1 MRNASQSILTA
12 CHAQY
17 ITSRTSVRRKER
29 LAKIYCPDTKKFT
42 AKSVLKIFIFTFL
55 SIPFFCNAQPV
66 KQTTDKK
73 KIILHFKNMVGEKL
87 LQTDSIYKNIFNEPF
102 TVRSF
107 KYYVSNIVLQDDATG
122 KFQSYPTGYFLVDE
136 ADSASKQIELTTTLG
151 HISAIHFLLG
161 VDSLKN
167 VSGIQTGNLD
177 PSNGMFWTWNTGY
190 VMAKLEGNSPLAKT
204 PAHAFSYHVGGYK
217 QNQKTERSIRLVLP
231 SLADTKAENYFTI
244 NANILTW
251 FSGINNIKIEAVSF
265 CHEPGPLAVM
275 LADNY
280 ANMFNI
286 TATK

>member
-1 MRNASQSILTA
+1 
-12 CHAQY
+12 
-17 ITSRTSVRRKER
+17 
-29 LAKIYCPDTKKFT
+29 
-42 AKSVLKIFIFTFL
+42 
-55 SIPFFCNAQPV
+55 
-66 KQTTDKK
+66 
-73 KIILHFKNMVGEKL
+73 
-87 LQTDSIYKNIFNEPF
+87 
-102 TVRSF
+102 
-107 KYYVSNIVLQDDATG
+107 
-122 KFQSYPTGYFLVDE
+122 
-136 ADSASKQIELTTTLG
+136 
-151 HISAIHFLLG
+151 
-161 VDSLKN
+161 
-167 VSGIQTGNLD
+167 
-177 PSNGMFWTWNTGY
+177 
-190 VMAKLEGNSPLAKT
+190 